1 MITHIEGR
9 LIEKN
14 PTYAII
20 DCAGVGYY
28 INITVNTYSKIG
40 ASEKCKLLTHVITSQ
55 QDYSQNMYGFF
66 DENERN
72 VFRHLISVSGVGAST
87 ARMVLSS
94 LTPTEVQSAIAKGD
108 VSVFRNIK
116 GIGEKTAQ
124 RIIVDLS
131 GKLSS
136 PLAEGQGRKLGGVM
150 YNKSREEALK
160 ALLTLGF
167 AKNNSEKAVDK
178 ALVIKSDSS
187 VEQIV
192 KEALKN
198 L

>member
-1 MITHIEGR
+1 MINHIEGR
-9 LIEKN
+9 LLEKN

-20 DCAGVGYY
+20 DCGGVGYY
-28 INITVNTYSKIG
+28 INITVNTYSKLG
-40 ASEKCKLLTHVITSQ
+40 SSEKCKLLAHVITNQ

-66 DENERN
+66 DENERS

-87 ARMVLSS
+87 ARMVLSALS
-94 LTPTEVQSAIAKGD
+94 PAEVQSAIAKGD
-108 VSVFRNIK
+108 VSVFRSIK

-124 RIIVDLS
+124 RIIIDLN
-131 GKLSS
+131 GKLEKTAS
-136 PLAEGQGRKLGGVM
+136 PFRVGAS
-150 YNKSREEALK
+150 YNKSRDEALK

-167 AKNNSEKAVDK
+167 AKNNSEKAIDK
-178 ALVIKSDSS
+178 ALAGNKDSS
-187 VEQIV
+187 VEQLV